1 MRSRGEGGEGMHT
14 SDPQSVLWS
23 HTAIAP
29 PSAPRLQGDAR
40 ADILVIGG
48 GFTGLSA
55 ALHAAE
61 AGADVVLLEAQ
72 DAGFGA
78 SGRNNGQVIPTY
90 ARHNPD
96 DLVRLYGDERGER
109 MNGWV
114 ARSADLVFDLIRRH
128 GIDCDA
134 VQQGWLQPAHA
145 PSRMKAVRAKYDQWA
160 RRGAPVEL
168 LDGERTAAM
177 TGSDYYRHGGW
188 MHRSGGH
195 IQPLAYARGL
205 AHAAIRAGVRMH
217 ARSPA
222 VALERKGVEWR
233 VRTPAGTVTAA
244 KAILATNAYTGD
256 LWPSLRQSIV
266 PVRTFHVATRPLGN
280 NVSRSI
286 LPGEQGLSDTRQ
298 ALWAFRLDRFGRLIT
313 TAAPL
318 FTAGAR
324 PVLGRSTVARIAR
337 VFPQVEDAS
346 PEYVWEGNIAM
357 TVDRLP
363 RYHELSDG
371 LYAGLGYSGRGI
383 AIGTAMG
390 KLMADRATGMAADAL
405 PIPAS
410 PVRPLP
416 AHGIVVPLSRAML
429 LLYRWRDSRP

>member
-1 MRSRGEGGEGMHT
+1 MHT
-14 SDPQSVLWS
+14 SDSRSVLWS
-23 HTAIAP
+23 HTAVP
-29 PSAPRLQGDAR
+29 PPEASALAGETR
-40 ADILVIGG
+40 ADLIVVGG

-72 DAGFGA
+72 DPGFGA

-96 DLVRLYGDERGER
+96 DIVRLYGDERGER
-109 MNGWV
+109 MNRWV
-114 ARSADLVFDLIRRH
+114 AGSADLVFDLIRRH

-134 VQQGWLQPAHA
+134 AQNGWIQPAHA
-145 PSRMKAVRAKYDQWA
+145 ASRMGAVRTKHDQWA
-160 RRGAPVEL
+160 RRGAPVEM

-195 IQPLAYARGL
+195 IQPLGYARGL
-205 AHAAIRAGVRMH
+205 AHAAMRAGVRLH

-222 VALERKGVEWR
+222 TALERVGTEWR
-233 VRTPAGTVTAA
+233 VTTPAGAVVAP
-244 KAILATNAYTGD
+244 KVVLATNAYTGD
-256 LWPSLRQSIV
+256 LWPGLRRTIV
-266 PVRTFHVATRPLGN
+266 PVRTFHAATRPLGD
-280 NVSRSI
+280 NVRKSI
-286 LPGEQGLSDTRQ
+286 LPGGHGLSDTRQ
-298 ALWAFRLDRFGRLIT
+298 ALWAFRLDRFGRLVT

-324 PVLGRSTVARIAR
+324 AVLGRSTAARIAE
-337 VFPQVEDAS
+337 VFPQAGAAA

-363 RYHELSDG
+363 RYHELADG
-371 LYAGLGYSGRGI
+371 LFAGLGYSGRGI

-390 KLMADRATGMAADAL
+390 KLMAARATGL
-405 PIPAS
+405 PREDL
-410 PVRPLP
+410 PVPEAPLQRLP
-416 AHGIVVPLSRAML
+416 AHGLIVPLSRAML
-429 LLYRWRDSRP
+429 LLYRWRDGRA